1 MIKAIFFDLDG
12 TLLPLNER
20 KFAKI
25 YFKTLYKKVKFLK
38 ISKMSFFKALYKGAL
53 AQVKNDGTRTNE
65 EVFWESIKNTLGMD
79 LSIYKDVLNEY
90 YQTSYLKTTK
100 TCEKNDEDNTTNS
113 CFAGTSYRAISGNS
127 STMSCSEK
135 SYVLANSSSICVTA
149 FTNGEDTNSSAR
161 PYLKVIMDSNGSEKP
176 NIGGRDMFTFYIDR
190 TGTLRGDKPEKD
202 DDDDNTGSTNSCTT
216 SAFGEGCLTKLEENN
231 WKMVY

>member
-1 MIKAIFFDLDG
+1 MKKKSAF
-12 TLLPLNER
+12 TL
-20 KFAKI
+20 
-25 YFKTLYKKVKFLK
+25 T
-38 ISKMSFFKALYKGAL
+38 
-53 AQVKNDGTRTNE
+53 
-65 EVFWESIKNTLGMD
+65 EVLIT
-79 LSIYKDVLNEY
+79 LSIIGIISALTVPDLMKN
-90 YQTSYLKTTK
+90 YQKEAQEVQIRKASQEFANAIDMYITEQGKSTLAGTDIFNDIDSFVTSYLKTTK

-113 CFAGTSYRAISGNS
+113 CFAGTSYRAISGQS

-216 SAFGEGCLTKLEENN
+216 SAVGEGCLTKLEENN